1 MTNLQLLLSIGVPT
15 FFVLAGILLNHKEAA
30 SVRTDMNRQFDEVKR
45 QFDEVRRQFDKVDS
59 RLLRIEEDQKQFFKT
74 TGVLDG
80 RMDELSARVK

>member
-15 FFVLAGILLNHKEAA
+15 FFVLAGILLNHREVTQLK
-30 SVRTDMNRQFDEVKR
+30 TDIN
-45 QFDEVRRQFDKVDS
+45 RQFDKVDS
-59 RLLRIEEDQKQFFKT
+59 RLTRIEGDQKQFFKT